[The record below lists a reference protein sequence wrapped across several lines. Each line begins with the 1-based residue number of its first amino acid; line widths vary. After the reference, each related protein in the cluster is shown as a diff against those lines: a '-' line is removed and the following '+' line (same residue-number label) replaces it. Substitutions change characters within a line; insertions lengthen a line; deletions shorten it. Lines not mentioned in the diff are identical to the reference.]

1 MCVSLS
7 FLFFPPSVSSPPS
20 PPFPLYLKGTD
31 SDEADSSSAA
41 EDDEDEE
48 DDEAAEDEE
57 EEEDH
62 SDLSESELVHAKT
75 KAGLIAAA
83 SKIGYC
89 IHPSRWNACC
99 PSLGD

>member
-1 MCVSLS
+1 MRLSLS
-7 FLFFPPSVSSPPS
+7 SFSFLLSP
-20 PPFPLYLKGTD
+20 PPFPLSLKGTD

-89 IHPSRWNACC
+89 IHPSSRWNACC
-99 PSLGD
+99 P